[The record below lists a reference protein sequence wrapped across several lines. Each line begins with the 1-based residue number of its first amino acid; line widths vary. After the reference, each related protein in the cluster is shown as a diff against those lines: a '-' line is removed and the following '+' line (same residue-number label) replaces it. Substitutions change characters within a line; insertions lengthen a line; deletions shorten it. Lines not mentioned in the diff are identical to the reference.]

1 MPKYIKTKKSYL
13 IKIIE
18 YFLIII
24 ILFLTA
30 INLNSHSKQKE
41 VLGANIE
48 NVDST
53 KEKIDFLKSIT
64 DKNPLYF
71 DAYIE
76 LIKLNIEDLNTN
88 EAIKYYTIA
97 QKINPN
103 SQIIKSY
110 KEVLNI
116 TN

>member
-1 MPKYIKTKKSYL
+1 MPKNIKSKSSHL
-13 IKIIE
+13 IKLIE
-18 YFLIII
+18 CLFIVI

-30 INLNSHSKQKE
+30 INLNNHSKQKE

-48 NVDST
+48 YVDLT
-53 KEKIDFLKSIT
+53 TEKINFLINVT
-64 DKNPLYF
+64 DDNPLYF
-71 DAYIE
+71 DGYIE
-76 LIKLNIEDLNTN
+76 LIKLNIEQSNTK

-103 SQIIKSY
+103 SQIIKSF